1 MATLTRLHDFE
12 TDRDATP
19 PVAISATKVDAELD
33 QLLSGA
39 NTNDGRLD
47 AIEANNWVT
56 TVRILDDN
64 VTAPKIDFIDDAIV
78 ATDTH
83 IMVGNGTTFTNVIM
97 SGDGTLSNTGV
108 LTISSLAVDT
118 ADIIDDAVT
127 APKVDFIDD
136 ALATTSGHLL
146 IGTGTVFT
154 NVAASGDAT
163 ISSSGVVAISS
174 GVIVNADVNASAAI
188 DYSKLSFSN
197 DIVAGDIAAG
207 AITTTEILDGTILVD
222 DIADGAITTGKILDG
237 TILTGDISTGGVTS
251 TNILDGTILVGDI
264 ADGAITTGKILD
276 GTILTGDISTG
287 GITSTNILDGTIL
300 NADINASAA
309 IAATKIHDGSITNTE
324 FGYLNG
330 VSSNI
335 QTQIS
340 GLVAGVVT
348 DVQDDVFR
356 IQDDADN
363 TKELAFQVSSVATST
378 VRTITMA
385 DSDVDLGNI
394 PVSKGASGQVLTSL
408 GAGASPTFQ
417 APTGATNGFAI
428 AMSVAL

>member
-39 NTNDGRLD
+39 NTNDGRID

-237 TILTGDISTGGVTS
+237 TILTGDISTGG
-251 TNILDGTILVGDI
+251 
-264 ADGAITTGKILD
+264 
-276 GTILTGDISTG
+276 
-287 GITSTNILDGTIL
+287 ITSTNILDGTIL

>member
-1 MATLTRLHDFE
+1 MATLTRIHDFE

-47 AIEANNWVT
+47 TIEANDWVT

-64 VTAPKIDFIDDAIV
+64 VTAPKIDFIDDSIV

-83 IMVGNGTTFTNVIM
+83 IMVGNGTTFSNVIM

-127 APKVDFIDD
+127 APKVSFIDD
-136 ALATTSGHLL
+136 ALATTSAHLL

-163 ISSSGVVAISS
+163 ISSA
-174 GVIVNADVNASAAI
+174 GVIS
-188 DYSKLSFSN
+188 
-197 DIVAGDIAAG
+197 IAAG
-207 AITTTEILDGTILVD
+207 AVTTTEILDGTILVD

-276 GTILTGDISTG
+276 ATILTGDISTG
-287 GITSTNILDGTIL
+287 GVTSTNILDGTIL

-309 IAATKIHDGSITNTE
+309 IDATKIHDGSISNTE
-324 FGYLNG
+324 FSYLNG
-330 VSSNI
+330 ATSNI
-335 QTQIS
+335 QTQIT
-340 GLVAGVVT
+340 GLVSGAVT

-356 IQDDADN
+356 IQDDGDN
-363 TKELAFQVSSVATST
+363 TKELAFQVSGVATST
-378 VRTITMA
+378 TRTVTMA
-385 DSDVDLGNI
+385 DSDVDLSNI
-394 PVSKGASGQVLTSL
+394 PVSKGSSGHVLTSL
-408 GAGASPTFQ
+408 GAGSSPTFQ